1 MKRILFVL
9 FASLLF
15 ISCEKVEDVPE
26 TMTFKING
34 VSKSFSKTI
43 EIYEST
49 SSNLVTILGTVPSS
63 YESIEISLP
72 RKGTGIYTE
81 ETYNSMGSVA
91 AKPNIRYTDANGNIW
106 KYYGSYYGDASIKFT
121 IDVKKYSSTGE
132 ISGTFNGKL
141 WASSGNGSNSSL
153 TIEIEDGVF
162 SHDMYVSDY
171 K

>member
-1 MKRILFVL
+1 MKRIFFVL
-9 FASLLF
+9 LTSLLF
-15 ISCEKVEDVPE
+15 VSCGKVDEVPE
-26 TMTFKING
+26 IVTFKING
-34 VSKSFSKTI
+34 VSKNFSKTF

-81 ETYNSMGSVA
+81 ATYNSMGSIA
-91 AKPNIRYTDANGNIW
+91 AKPNIRYIDANGNIW

-132 ISGTFNGKL
+132 ISGTFSGKL

-162 SHDMYVSDY
+162 SHDMSTYEY